1 MFVGLIIFPF
11 SPVLFRSKQDGR
23 ETCICKFYSFAEG
36 EWTRLSGEKGDND
49 LAIDNRLLGDP
60 GTPAFRLDQ
69 YPFYLLNRA
78 VSRYNIIIDA
88 RLRSIGIDIPT
99 WRVLMVLGERSPR
112 SIGQI
117 AEAAVINLSTM
128 MRIVQR
134 MTNAGLVSNAPN
146 AADAR
151 VTDVRL
157 TPMGEDILDK
167 ARRLTAP
174 IYAKLIAG
182 FSARDFGRL
191 IVLLTR
197 LDANLDGIP
206 RDTTDGDANAPA

>member
-1 MFVGLIIFPF
+1 M
-11 SPVLFRSKQDGR
+11 
-23 ETCICKFYSFAEG
+23 
-36 EWTRLSGEKGDND
+36 
-49 LAIDNRLLGDP
+49 AIDNRLLGDP
-60 GTPAFRLDQ
+60 GTPAFRLNQ

-146 AADAR
+146 ATDAR

-157 TPMGEDILDK
+157 TPLGEDMLGK

-182 FSARDFGRL
+182 FSARDFDRL
-191 IVLLTR
+191 IALLTK

-206 RDTTDGDANAPA
+206 RDTADGDPDVPA